1 MPSSIPRNPPV
12 CSFTPFLIGSL
23 TLFINK
29 PVYSR
34 HLIIFMVSLIPSL
47 EIINVIVPDQKNF
60 IWISASVADV
70 DAGTLNGI
78 KTVLANALRFHH

>member
-47 EIINVIVPDQKNF
+47 EIINVVVPDQKKF